1 MACRGTIDLQQKTA
15 HERFTAGDNIL
26 NSFFHWPA
34 AVLTALACVAPAVQA
49 QPVDWPT
56 RPIRVIVPA
65 PAGGPYDRTMRPL
78 AQRLSETLKQ
88 PVVIDNRPSAGNIV
102 GTQAGALAAPDGYT
116 LTMTGMLN
124 TIAAGMYDKVPFD
137 IAKDFEH
144 IGVIGDGAQWLLV
157 RGDAGIAS
165 FDDLMQQARHA
176 PGKINYAS
184 SGAGSTGH
192 LLMEMLQRATQTKF
206 THVPYKGGAP
216 ALQDVLSGVVS
227 VIVLPPTAAVGSVQ
241 SGKLKVL
248 AVSSAQRSADY
259 PDVPTFAELGYRQ
272 LTVSSW
278 VGLSAPKGTPASIVK
293 KVNDA
298 LQLTLRDPVFQ
309 KQMAIEGLAP
319 LYTTP
324 EQYAQLVRS
333 DTERWGQLVRSL
345 DIKAN

>member
-1 MACRGTIDLQQKTA
+1 M
-15 HERFTAGDNIL
+15 
-26 NSFFHWPA
+26 NSFLRWA
-34 AVLTALACVAPAVQA
+34 APLLAALASVVPAVHA
-49 QPVDWPT
+49 QPADWPH

-144 IGVIGDGAQWLLV
+144 IGAIGDGAQWLLV
-157 RGDAGIAS
+157 RSDAGIAS
-165 FDDLMQQARHA
+165 FADLLQQARNA

-192 LLMEMLQRATQTKF
+192 LVMEMLQRATGTQL

-227 VIVLPPTAAVGSVQ
+227 IIVLPPTAAVSNVQ

-248 AVSSAQRSADY
+248 AASTAQRSPDY
-259 PDVPTFAELGYRQ
+259 PDVPTFAELGFRQ

-278 VGLSAPKGTPASIVK
+278 VGLSAPRGTPASIVK

-298 LQLTLRDPVFQ
+298 LQLTLKDAAFL
-309 KQMAIEGLAP
+309 KQMAIEGLSP